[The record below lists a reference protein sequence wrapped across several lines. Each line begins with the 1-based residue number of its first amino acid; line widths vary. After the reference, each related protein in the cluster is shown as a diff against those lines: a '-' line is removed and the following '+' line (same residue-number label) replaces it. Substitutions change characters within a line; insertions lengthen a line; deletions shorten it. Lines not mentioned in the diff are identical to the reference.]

1 MHRVSAAGWNI
12 HRRERPT
19 IQWRFS
25 VHESRRDDGLR
36 RARTR
41 AIDPGSP
48 RVLRVRV
55 HAPVSDRR
63 RAPERRRAASTTDRG
78 RYFSR
83 LMTGC
88 VIFCTSGSGLLGGA
102 GVTVGVGMTVG
113 VGVTTGGVESVGSGT
128 DTVGSGA
135 DTVGSGADTVGS
147 GTDTVGTAGDTVGG
161 GDDTTGTADDES
173 VGSVL
178 GDGGSAEPAIGAGPL
193 TVVGAASES
202 FVTPPVVGAVGD
214 TAAGVCPAVPAVS
227 APISDVARDTSSETS
242 VFAGATGR
250 TGPVNSFDSR
260 RA

>member
-1 MHRVSAAGWNI
+1 
-12 HRRERPT
+12 
-19 IQWRFS
+19 
-25 VHESRRDDGLR
+25 
-36 RARTR
+36 
-41 AIDPGSP
+41 
-48 RVLRVRV
+48 
-55 HAPVSDRR
+55 
-63 RAPERRRAASTTDRG
+63 
-78 RYFSR
+78 
-83 LMTGC
+83 MTGC
-88 VIFCTSGSGLLGGA
+88 VTFCTSGSGLLGGA

-147 GTDTVGTAGDTVGG
+147 GTDTAGNGDGTVGTAGETVGG